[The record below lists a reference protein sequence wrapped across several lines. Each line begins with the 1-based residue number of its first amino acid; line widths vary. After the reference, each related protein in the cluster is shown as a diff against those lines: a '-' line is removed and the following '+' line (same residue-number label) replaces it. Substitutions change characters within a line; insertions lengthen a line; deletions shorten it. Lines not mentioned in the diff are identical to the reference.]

1 MSQML
6 NLIES
11 PVSPCPC
18 EERASTELTRYTI
31 RFSTQEPLNLT
42 TIQRLLETSYP
53 NARID
58 ALEINRW

>member
-1 MSQML
+1 ML
-6 NLIES
+6 MES
-11 PVSPCPC
+11 SASPCPC

-31 RFSTQEPLNLT
+31 RFSTQEPVNLT
-42 TIQRLLETSYP
+42 TIQHLVDTAFP